1 MTTLDFTW
9 VATPSLLHVVCSL
22 SGATGSRIER
32 GLLDI
37 SFACAQGD
45 LGVLYIYIG
54 SQSHGIC
61 QALYST
67 TP

>member
-45 LGVLYIYIG
+45 LGVLYIYRFTKSRNMSSIV
-54 SQSHGIC
+54 
-61 QALYST
+61 
-67 TP
+67 